1 MSLYQSAPENDLTN
15 YTYEPESDIE
25 SEVEEEVA
33 VEVKPVE
40 QPIAQRDQIAPAAVP
55 VEFARSNAVELDEEQ
70 VQGADIEQGQVP
82 GFQLVQAK
90 GLTDTSTKAPKG
102 SSIPS
107 FATAQPTYNTPMPH
121 HSVPTTK
128 LQLPMPYSSTS
139 NQFSSPLVDNSKSS
153 QFVARSDYMISEF
166 FQRQVSRLTL
176 GAPEAINRSYRY
188 EHYGA
193 SAPTPFSELI

>member
-15 YTYEPESDIE
+15 YTYEPESEVE
-25 SEVEEEVA
+25 SEAEEEVA
-33 VEVKPVE
+33 VEVKPIEHPSSRTPE
-40 QPIAQRDQIAPAAVP
+40 QAEPVGEKLAAKSSQSIKC
-55 VEFARSNAVELDEEQ
+55 ESDEKAIDH
-70 VQGADIEQGQVP
+70 GHVP

-107 FATAQPTYNTPMPH
+107 FATAQPTYSTPMPH
-121 HSVPTTK
+121 ESVPTTQ
-128 LQLPMPYSSTS
+128 LQPPMPYSSTS
-139 NQFSSPLVDNSKSS
+139 NNFSSPLVDNSKSS

-193 SAPTPFSELI
+193 SAPTLFLN